1 MYSSGKTRC
10 YLYLIKNRTVLPSVQ
25 TGCFEWG
32 LGRAVQEEEGKVAL
46 GKGTGKKRK
55 GLQSRVLG
63 SGSLW
68 GIPVMPGAPET
79 LHRIL
84 TRLLMN

>member
-46 GKGTGKKRK
+46 GKKGK

-84 TRLLMN
+84 TRLLLN